1 MVLSGTTQGWVFL
14 LLFGELKKQG
24 HDVLFVETK
33 LKL

>member
-1 MVLSGTTQGWVFL
+1 MVLSGTTQVWVFPP
-14 LLFGELKKQG
+14 LFGELEKQG